1 MKNFKSI
8 FVIALSSLFLV
19 ACFGTNVEEPES
31 SPEEV
36 IKEGIKNMSN
46 IDTAT
51 YNVEMMANFINKDP
65 NADDFDEMELEG
77 GFSGQYDFN
86 DLSEAKFSL
95 LIEMIASLN
104 KSNQE
109 NMNAEIKIVD
119 NNLYFAINE
128 ISDFDGELPVEMFS
142 SFLAKWWYMP
152 IPQENMEALIA
163 YADNDATNLSPEE
176 EAVQELIDNS
186 FVFKNVEY
194 LGGEKVKNQN
204 AFHYAAELDKK
215 ALRDALIKTA
225 EIMGETVLES
235 DLEQVD
241 EFLKMVELDIELWIN
256 EENKT
261 LVKVSLDGTIEEEN
275 IMLVE
280 LKGSYALSNINKE
293 VTIDVPED
301 AQMFDP
307 LSLLM
312 GASAMIPEDE
322 LYGDDFTFD
331 ESEFETDFTIDES
344 MFGEEMMFDDLSG
357 DEFTDLSY

>member
-8 FVIALSSLFLV
+8 FLIAFSSLFLV
-19 ACFGTNVEEPES
+19 ACFGSNVEEPEA

-51 YNVEMMANFINKDP
+51 YDVEMKANFINKDP
-65 NADDFDEMELEG
+65 NVDEFDEMELEG
-77 GFSGQYDFN
+77 SFSGKYDFV
-86 DLSEAKFSL
+86 DLSDSKFSL
-95 LIEMIASLN
+95 LIEMIATLN
-104 KSNQE
+104 KSNKE
-109 NMNAEIKIVD
+109 KMNAEIKIVD

-142 SFLAKWWYMP
+142 SFLAQWWYMP
-152 IPQENMEALIA
+152 IPKENMDALIA
-163 YADNDATNLSPEE
+163 YANNEDENISPEE
-176 EAVQELIDNS
+176 KAVQELLDNS

-194 LGGEKVKNQN
+194 LGGEKVKNQT
-204 AFHYAAELDKK
+204 ALHYAAKLDKK
-215 ALRDALIKTA
+215 ALRSALVETA

-261 LVKVSLDGTIEEEN
+261 LVKVALDGTIEEPN

-280 LKGSYALSNINKE
+280 LTGSYTLSNLNEE
-293 VTIDVPED
+293 VDIDIPED
-301 AQMFDP
+301 ANMFDP

-322 LYGDDFTFD
+322 LYGEDFTFN
-331 ESEFETDFTIDES
+331 ES
-344 MFGEEMMFDDLSG
+344 MFGEEIMFDDLSG
-357 DEFTDLSY
+357 SEFGDLSY

>member
-8 FVIALSSLFLV
+8 FFIAISSLFLV
-19 ACFGTNVEEPES
+19 ACFGTNVEEPEA

-51 YNVEMMANFINKDP
+51 YNVGMTANFVNKDP
-65 NADDFDEMELEG
+65 NASDFDEMELEG
-77 GFSGQYDFN
+77 NFSGQYDFQ

-152 IPQENMEALIA
+152 IPQDNMDALIA
-163 YADNDATNLSPEE
+163 YADNEDENISPEE
-176 EAVQELIDNS
+176 KAVQELLDNS
-186 FVFKNVEY
+186 FVFKNVKY
-194 LGGEKVKNQN
+194 LGGEKVKNQI
-204 AFHYAAELDKK
+204 ALHYGAELDKN
-215 ALRDALIKTA
+215 ALRDALIETA
-225 EIMGETVLES
+225 EIMGETVLDS

-241 EFLKMVELDIELWIN
+241 QFLKMVELEIELWIN

-261 LVKVSLDGTIEEEN
+261 LVKVALDGTIEEPN

-280 LKGSYALSNINKE
+280 LSGSYTLSNLNEE
-293 VTIDVPED
+293 VKIDIPED
-301 AQMFDP
+301 ASMFDP

-312 GASAMIPEDE
+312 GASAIIPEDE
-322 LYGDDFTFD
+322 LYGDEFTFN